1 MLILRALMVLGFYII
16 RLNYWVRPLLNDNN
30 DIKNASVTPLQY
42 LSHFWRSLEMSLINY
57 KVAGGIENL
66 DTIKVVCPYSHFISK
81 RQSKVIKTF

>member
-1 MLILRALMVLGFYII
+1 MT
-16 RLNYWVRPLLNDNN
+16 PLLNDNN

-66 DTIKVVCPYSHFISK
+66 DTIKVIV
-81 RQSKVIKTF
+81 TL